1 MFWWM
6 LVPIFVWNG
15 KQSARRCVMTVLEK
29 IKSFF
34 RRPRAK
40 AEAKPPEPGAEAG
53 AKKAPSAGEKKTGE
67 ASK

>member
-1 MFWWM
+1 M
-6 LVPIFVWNG
+6 
-15 KQSARRCVMTVLEK
+15 AVLEK

-40 AEAKPPEPGAEAG
+40 AEAKPPEPGAEAC
-53 AKKAPSAGEKKTGE
+53 AKKAPEAGEKKTGE